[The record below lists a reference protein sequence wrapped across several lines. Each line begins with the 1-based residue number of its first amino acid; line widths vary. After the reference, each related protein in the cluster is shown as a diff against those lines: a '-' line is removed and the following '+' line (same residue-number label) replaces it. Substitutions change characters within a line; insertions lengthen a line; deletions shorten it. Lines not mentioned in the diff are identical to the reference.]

1 MSDSPAATPPWMT
14 RAATVGFAGI
24 ALALGLVG
32 VLAARGLLTGGSTF
46 DLWLLVAAGAGA
58 LLALVA
64 ARLSPALRVNA
75 ALTATSVIVAL
86 YGIELALFLMK
97 PGDPVRGR
105 AQALGRPYDG
115 RTIGQVVSDLRA
127 AGVDAYPRVTPTM
140 YLAQGPD
147 DRGFLP
153 LSGISS
159 VTTVHCNEMGP
170 WLTYRSDERGFN
182 NGPGVW
188 NAETAIIAAL
198 GDSFTHGSC
207 VERDLNLVGRMAE
220 FQKSSVLNLGMGG
233 NGPLLMLATL
243 VEYLPA
249 VRPEAVLW
257 VYYEGN
263 DLPDLKFEKRFA
275 VLHRYL
281 EPGSSQDLWE
291 RQSEIDAAG
300 RALVEDGLAELPEA
314 GLLERIFGYGRAQQR
329 FFRQELWKLW
339 NLRRHLG
346 LTRSPVLDLE
356 LFRDILSRAQSVVR
370 SWDGELYFVYLPMY
384 RRRLDGRSRG
394 GSVARER
401 VIKLT
406 RDLGI
411 PLIDVHSFFRGVTDF
426 DALWSGRE
434 VSPAHYSEEGYR
446 IVASTIAE
454 HLAGIGR

>member
-1 MSDSPAATPPWMT
+1 M
-14 RAATVGFAGI
+14 GFAGI

-32 VLAARGLLTGGSTF
+32 VQAARGLLTGGSTF
-46 DLWLLVAAGAGA
+46 DLWLLVAAGAGV
-58 LLALVA
+58 LVALVA
-64 ARLSPALRVNA
+64 ARLRPALRVNA
-75 ALTATSVIVAL
+75 ALTATSVVVAL
-86 YGIELALFLMK
+86 YGMEVALFLMR

-105 AQALGRPYDG
+105 AQALGHPYDG
-115 RTIGQVVSDLRA
+115 RTIGQVASDLRA

-140 YLAQGPD
+140 YPAQGPD

-159 VTTVHCNEMGP
+159 VTTVQCNETGP

-182 NGPGVW
+182 NGPGMW
-188 NAETAIIAAL
+188 KAETPVIAAL
-198 GDSFTHGSC
+198 GDSFTHGMC

-220 FQKSSVLNLGMGG
+220 FQKSSVLNLGMAG

-257 VYYEGN
+257 VHYEGN
-263 DLPDLKFEKRFA
+263 DLPDLEFEKRFA

-281 EPGSSQDLWE
+281 EPEFSQDLWE

-314 GLLERIFGYGRAQQR
+314 GLLERIFGYGRVPER

-339 NLRRHLG
+339 NLRRRLG
-346 LTRSPVLDLE
+346 LTRSPVLDFE
-356 LFRDILSRAQSVVR
+356 LFRDILTRARSLIR

-384 RRRLDGRSRG
+384 RRPFDGLSKG
-394 GSVARER
+394 ASVARER
-401 VIKLT
+401 VIELT
-406 RDLGI
+406 GALGI
-411 PLIDVHSFFRGVTDF
+411 PLIDVHSSFLGVADF
-426 DALWSGRE
+426 DALWSGTE
-434 VSPAHYSEEGYR
+434 VYPGHYSEEGYR
-446 IVASTIAE
+446 TVASTIAE
-454 HLAGIGR
+454 YLAGIGR